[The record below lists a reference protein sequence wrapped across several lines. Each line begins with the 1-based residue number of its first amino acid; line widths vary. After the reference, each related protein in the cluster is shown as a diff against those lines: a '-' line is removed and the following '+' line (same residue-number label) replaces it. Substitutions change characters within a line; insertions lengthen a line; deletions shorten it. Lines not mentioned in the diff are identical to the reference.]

1 MRNFHLPLPDETY
14 DKLRAEAARTNVPAT
29 VLARDAIALWLK
41 QQKRKALHR
50 AIAAYAA
57 EQAGTS
63 FDVDADLEAA
73 GVEHLMERGKADE

>member
-14 DKLRAEAARTNVPAT
+14 DKLRAEAARTNMPAT

-41 QQKRKALHR
+41 QQKRKALHS